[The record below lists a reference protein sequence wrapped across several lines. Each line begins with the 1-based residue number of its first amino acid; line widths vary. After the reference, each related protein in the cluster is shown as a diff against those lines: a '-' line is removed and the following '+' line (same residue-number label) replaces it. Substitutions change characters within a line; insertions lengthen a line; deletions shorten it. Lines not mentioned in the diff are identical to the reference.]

1 MQKLPRQLPHT
12 VKPVIALNP
21 SHHRRLQNRWWCFCF
36 KRHVLGG
43 TVLALVIACSP
54 VFNWRQVEI
63 QESGLSALL
72 PCKPDHAK
80 KQLPWG
86 ASPSPQALEV
96 LMSGCEAQGNL
107 FAVSFIKVPAHL
119 SASKVQAEWME
130 VVQAQYQ
137 QQFQTLM
144 PTATPLW
151 PAAKLPTNAQWM
163 TSKTN
168 PTQPNSNHQPAM
180 QGIWFHS
187 GAQVFHAVWIANP
200 STKVDSAVSE
210 TFFTGLE
217 LKN

>member
-1 MQKLPRQLPHT
+1 
-12 VKPVIALNP
+12 
-21 SHHRRLQNRWWCFCF
+21 
-36 KRHVLGG
+36 VLGG

-72 PCKPDHAK
+72 PCKPDYAK

-86 ASPSPQALEV
+86 ASPSSQALEV
-96 LMSGCEAQGNL
+96 LMAGCEVQGQL
-107 FAVSFIKVPAHL
+107 FAVSSIKVPATL
-119 SASKVQAEWME
+119 SAPNVQGEWML

-137 QQFQTLM
+137 QQGYTLM
-144 PTATPLW
+144 PAAKPLW

-168 PTQPNSNHQPAM
+168 PSEPNTNHQPAM
-180 QGIWFHS
+180 QGIWFYR
-187 GAQVFHAVWIANP
+187 GAQVFHAVWIAKP
-200 STKVDSAVSE
+200 STKADGAVSE
-210 TFFTGLE
+210 TFFNGLE

>member
-1 MQKLPRQLPHT
+1 MGQ
-12 VKPVIALNP
+12 
-21 SHHRRLQNRWWCFCF
+21 
-36 KRHVLGG
+36 VLGG
-43 TVLALVIACSP
+43 TVLALVVACSP

-80 KQLPWG
+80 KQLLWG
-86 ASPSPQALEV
+86 ASPSSQALEV
-96 LMSGCEAQGNL
+96 LMAGCEVQGQL
-107 FAVSFIKVPAHL
+107 FALSSIKVPLYL
-119 SASKVQAEWME
+119 SAPNVQAEWMQ

-137 QQFQTLM
+137 QQGNTLM
-144 PTATPLW
+144 PAATPLW
-151 PAAKLPTNAQWM
+151 PTAKLPTNAQWM

-168 PTQPNSNHQPAM
+168 PTDPNTPPQPAM

-200 STKVDSAVSE
+200 STKEDGAVSE

>member
-21 SHHRRLQNRWWCFCF
+21 SHHQRLHDRWWCFGF
-36 KRHVLGG
+36 KRHVLCGA
-43 TVLALVIACSP
+43 VLALVVACSP

-86 ASPSPQALEV
+86 ASHSSQALEV
-96 LMSGCEAQGNL
+96 LMAGCEVQGQL
-107 FAVSFIKVPAHL
+107 FALSSIKVPLYL
-119 SASKVQAEWME
+119 SAPNVQAEWMQ

-137 QQFQTLM
+137 QQGYSLI
-144 PTATPLW
+144 PAATPLW
-151 PAAKLPTNAQWM
+151 PTAKLPTNAQWM
-163 TSKTN
+163 TSKTK
-168 PTQPNSNHQPAM
+168 PTDPNTPPQPAM

-200 STKVDSAVSE
+200 STKADGAVSE